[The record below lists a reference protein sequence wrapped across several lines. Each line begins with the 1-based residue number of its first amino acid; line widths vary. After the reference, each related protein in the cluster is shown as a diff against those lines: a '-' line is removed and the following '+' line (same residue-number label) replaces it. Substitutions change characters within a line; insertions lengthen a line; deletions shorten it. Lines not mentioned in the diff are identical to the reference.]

1 MKIAALVVVAWLAA
15 TAAEADDRGWQ
26 PDAVFSQL
34 GAGTA
39 TDAWSVGAQWHWRR
53 AWLIRDSLLLRG
65 RWEFAVGRWR
75 ADEDDAGDESWVTQ
89 LSAVPSL
96 RLSGLSSR
104 GWYAEIGSGPSVLMP
119 VFQSRSRSFSTEF
132 NFQSHL
138 AVGRTLGMQGEHDL
152 AFRIEHFSNAG
163 IREPNPGMDFVSL
176 RYTYRF
182 GGGSDRLRFAGTEE
196 VAGDPADT
204 APGS

>member
-1 MKIAALVVVAWLAA
+1 MKFAALFAVLWLGAA
-15 TAAEADDRGWQ
+15 SAMGGERGWQ
-26 PDAVFSQL
+26 PDAVFSQM

-39 TDAWSVGAQWHWRR
+39 TDSWSVGAQWHWRR

-75 ADEDDAGDESWVTQ
+75 ADEDDASDEFWVTQ

-96 RLSGLSSR
+96 RLSGPASR

-196 VAGDPADT
+196 ESGDPGDA

>member
-1 MKIAALVVVAWLAA
+1 MKIAALMVVPWLAA
-15 TAAEADDRGWQ
+15 ATAETGDLGWQ
-26 PDAVFSQL
+26 PDAVFSQV

-39 TDAWSVGAQWHWRR
+39 TDSWSVGAQWHWRR
-53 AWLIRDSLLLRG
+53 AWLLRDWLLLRG

-75 ADEDDAGDESWVTQ
+75 ADEGASGDEAWVTQ

-96 RLSGLSSR
+96 RLSGSSSR

-119 VFQSRSRSFSTEF
+119 VFQSRSRSFSTEL

-138 AVGRTLGMQGEHDL
+138 AVGQALGAHGENDL
-152 AFRIEHFSNAG
+152 ALRIEHFSNAG

-182 GGGSDRLRFAGTEE
+182 GSGEDRLRFAGREE
-196 VAGDPADT
+196 EAGASADV

>member
-1 MKIAALVVVAWLAA
+1 VKLAALFVVLWLGAA
-15 TAAEADDRGWQ
+15 SALGDERGWQ
-26 PDAVFSQL
+26 PDAVFSQM

-39 TDAWSVGAQWHWRR
+39 TDSWSVGAQWHWRR
-53 AWLIRDSLLLRG
+53 TWLIRDSLLLRG

-75 ADEDDAGDESWVTQ
+75 ADEDDSGDEFWVTQ

-96 RLSGLSSR
+96 RLSASASR

-138 AVGRTLGMQGEHDL
+138 AIGHTLGAHGEHDL
-152 AFRIEHFSNAG
+152 ALRIEHFSNAG
-163 IREPNPGMDFVSL
+163 IREPNPGMNFVSL
-176 RYTYRF
+176 RYTYRL
-182 GGGSDRLRFAGTEE
+182 GGGGDRVRFAGTNEE
-196 VAGDPADT
+196 AGDFADA